1 MNVRE
6 ITDTEMLD
14 YLIENKAVIIT
25 NGSQYWLVPYHN
37 TINEACDGMFNSPR
51 EAIIASIKR
60 EIEYL

>member
-14 YLIENKAVIIT
+14 YLIENKAVIST
-25 NGSQYWLVPYHN
+25 NGSQYWLLSYHS